1 MKDESIV
8 QFVRFT
14 ACADHDRFET
24 IWKECAAQ
32 FMDGVDEAIL
42 QRSTGRSAQDK
53 HHYISQHTCSKANF
67 RFEFVKGKDGYF
79 PGHSANM
86 IQLGG
91 YLPVQLQCLH
101 DENKDDVKII
111 AFITHPQKE
120 FEFYYRQTFRHLNIY
135 EAYFENCAYS
145 YIMEFFAQEPEAIAL
160 VKQLRSNPG
169 NMAAIY
175 QECQL
180 VYPERV
186 AMQHL
191 RVAL

>member
-1 MKDESIV
+1 MKNDSIV

-14 ACADHDRFET
+14 AGSDHERFET

-32 FMDGVDEAIL
+32 FMNGVDEAIL
-42 QRSTGRSAQDK
+42 QRSTGRSAMERHQ
-53 HHYISQHTCSKANF
+53 YISQHTYSKENF

-86 IQLGG
+86 TQLGG

-135 EAYFENCAYS
+135 EAYFENCAYC

-160 VKQLRSNPG
+160 VNQLRSKRG
-169 NMAAIY
+169 NMASIY

-180 VYPERV
+180 VYPQSVEMR
-186 AMQHL
+186 HL
-191 RVAL
+191 RAAL